1 MEKSSTK
8 DFVLT
13 RFLLDVFI
21 DIVIVVLMVLFIR
34 SFLFAPFRVHGP
46 SMCDTFNVYNGEC
59 YNGDGEFILVS
70 RLPLWNLWGWTPT
83 PFDRGDVIVFQAPY
97 SEPGE
102 YYIKRI
108 IGAPG
113 DTLKIEN
120 GYVYLKNETGTFEL
134 LDEPYL
140 NADNLG
146 HTYPYRESSEVFV
159 VPEGEYFAMGDNRTK
174 SSDARRCFQQL
185 GCGNDSSPYLTK
197 DLIQGEV
204 KVVLFPFSHFRFVY
218 DEDYGL

>member
-1 MEKSSTK
+1 MEKKTTG

-13 RFLLDVFI
+13 RFLLDIAI
-21 DIVIVVLMVLFIR
+21 DIVIVVVMVLVIR
-34 SFLFAPFRVHGP
+34 SYIFAPFRVHGP

-70 RLPLWNLWGWTPT
+70 RLATWNLWAWSPSTL
-83 PFDRGDVIVFQAPY
+83 DRGDVIVFQAPY

-102 YYIKRI
+102 FYIKRI
-108 IGAPG
+108 IGLPG

-120 GYVYLKNETGTFEL
+120 GYVYLKDATGAFVL
-134 LDEPYL
+134 LSEPYL

-146 HTYPYRESSEVFV
+146 HTYPYRNSSETYE
-159 VPEGEYFAMGDNRTK
+159 VPVGQYFALGDNRTK

-185 GCGNDSSPYLTK
+185 GCNGESSPYLGL

-204 KVVLFPFSHFRFVY
+204 KLVLFPFSHFQFIH
-218 DEDYGL
+218 DQDYGL